1 MTYYF
6 YPRFSS
12 WDLAVI
18 RGPGAGFGNLLF
30 PLARAIGYTKACKG
44 VLIEPTWRNLKLGP
58 FLRQEQDKRTYGDLF
73 THRSFS
79 QIIGDLSRR
88 SLALRRLTE
97 DAFLHRAPAEAT
109 LSTLVHVDGMRNE
122 FKDIAGTGADLRAWL
137 LARLRI
143 SPEHTQHPFIA
154 LHIRLGDFG
163 SAALDSYKR
172 NTRIELEWF
181 RDEAIRVK
189 LLLGDMPIYV
199 FSDED
204 SPRLRSALEG
214 IQNIRFLRPTNAATD
229 MLRMANAQ
237 HIIASNST
245 FSLWAAFLGTGTVS
259 TRFCQLFA
267 DYGLDDPE
275 FVARIC

>member
-6 YPRFSS
+6 HPRFSS
-12 WDLAVI
+12 LDLAVI
-18 RGPGAGFGNLLF
+18 RGPGAGLGNLLF
-30 PLARAIGYTKACKG
+30 PLARAIGYARAHRG

-58 FLRQEQDKRTYGDLF
+58 FLRHERDKRTYGDLF
-73 THRSFS
+73 IHRSIS
-79 QIIGDLSRR
+79 QIVGGITRR
-88 SLALRRLTE
+88 ALVPKRLTE
-97 DAFLHRAPAEAT
+97 ESFLHGIPESST
-109 LSTLVHVDGMRNE
+109 WSTLVNVEGMGNE
-122 FKDIAGTGADLRAWL
+122 FKDIAGMGAELREWL
-137 LARLRI
+137 LARLRVR
-143 SPEHTQHPFIA
+143 PESMPLPFVA

-172 NTRIELEWF
+172 NTRIELDWF
-181 RDEAIRVK
+181 RNEAFRVR

-204 SPRLRSALEG
+204 SPRLRTALEG
-214 IQNIRFLRPTNAATD
+214 IQNIEFLRPTNAATD

-245 FSLWAAFLGTGTVS
+245 FSLWAAFMGTGTVS
-259 TRFCQLFA
+259 TRFRELFT
-267 DYGLDDPE
+267 DYGLDDPT